1 MDTKTKSLLQVHL
14 AVFLLGFSGLFGKL
28 TTVSIFTL
36 ILGRSVFSFLSLGGM
51 LNFQRESINI
61 ENRKDLYWLLSLG
74 TILTF
79 HWITFFYSIKLST
92 VAIGLLT
99 FSTFPIFVTFLEP
112 VFFKEKLHMKDII
125 VALIAF
131 SGIFFVVPKFD
142 FSDNMTMGA
151 IWGVISGISYA
162 LFSLGNRNMVKKYS
176 GSVVSLY
183 EQLTVVMILTPYYL
197 LFNKETAPLK
207 EILLIALLGI
217 VFTALAHTLAISAL
231 KHIKAKT
238 SSIIFCL
245 EPLYAIIA
253 ASFILNEI
261 PSQRTIIGGVIILG
275 AVLYSTLNNKK

>member
-1 MDTKTKSLLQVHL
+1 MCIRDS
-14 AVFLLGFSGLFGKL
+14 
-28 TTVSIFTL
+28 
-36 ILGRSVFSFLSLGGM
+36 
-51 LNFQRESINI
+51 
-61 ENRKDLYWLLSLG
+61 
-74 TILTF
+74 
-79 HWITFFYSIKLST
+79 FYSIKLST

-112 VFFKEKLHMKDII
+112 IFFKEKLHIKDII
-125 VALIAF
+125 VALVTF

-142 FSDNMTMGA
+142 FADNMTMGA
-151 IWGVISGISYA
+151 IWGVISGVSYA

-245 EPLYAIIA
+245 EPLYAIVA
-253 ASFILNEI
+253 ASFILNEV

-275 AVLYSTLNNKK
+275 TVLYSTLTSKK